1 MPETKKMVNKKPV
14 NTQAKRALQRVFA
27 SSSATARPASVRSRA
42 DLPSIVEVMNK
53 ARAFQT
59 REFISRLD
67 NRDDSSIFIGTERPA
82 PAPMKIPI
90 DDIPQSPKEISF
102 SEPIEELN
110 EIYAKG
116 SARDF
121 RFPPSLHVALAYY
134 RSGREIFFHGR
145 FDGSISA
152 SCSRCLKD
160 FSLKMD
166 RQFEFVLIPDPATPA
181 RGAEELSRG
190 DLGLSFYSTEVIDL
204 SPLIMEQVMLALPT
218 RPLCA
223 EDCRGLCSRCG
234 ADLNLGACGCLA
246 NVSDPRMAVFRTL
259 KVDR

>member
-1 MPETKKMVNKKPV
+1 
-14 NTQAKRALQRVFA
+14 
-27 SSSATARPASVRSRA
+27 
-42 DLPSIVEVMNK
+42 
-53 ARAFQT
+53 
-59 REFISRLD
+59 
-67 NRDDSSIFIGTERPA
+67 
-82 PAPMKIPI
+82 MKIPI

-102 SEPIEELN
+102 SERIEELN

-116 SARDF
+116 SAGDF

-134 RSGREIFFHGR
+134 RSGRELFFHGR
-145 FDGSISA
+145 FEGSIGA

-160 FSLKMD
+160 FWFKMD
-166 RQFEFVLIPDPATPA
+166 RPFEFMLIPEPATSA

-190 DLGLSFYSTEVIDL
+190 DLGLSFYSTEEIDL

-234 ADLNLGACGCLA
+234 ADLNLGACGCSA
-246 NVSDPRMAVFRTL
+246 NVSDPRMAVFRTF
-259 KVDR
+259 KVNR

>member
-1 MPETKKMVNKKPV
+1 
-14 NTQAKRALQRVFA
+14 
-27 SSSATARPASVRSRA
+27 
-42 DLPSIVEVMNK
+42 
-53 ARAFQT
+53 
-59 REFISRLD
+59 
-67 NRDDSSIFIGTERPA
+67 
-82 PAPMKIPI
+82 MKIPI

-121 RFPPSLHVALAYY
+121 RFPPFLHVALAYY

-145 FDGSISA
+145 FDGSIGA

-160 FSLKMD
+160 FSLDMD
-166 RQFEFVLIPDPATPA
+166 HQFEFVLLPDPATSA
-181 RGAEELSRG
+181 RGTEELSRG
-190 DLGLSFYSTEVIDL
+190 DLGLSFYSTEEIDL

-234 ADLNLGACGCLA
+234 ADLNQGACGCSA
-246 NVSDPRMAVFRTL
+246 KVSDPRMAVFRTL

>member
-1 MPETKKMVNKKPV
+1 
-14 NTQAKRALQRVFA
+14 
-27 SSSATARPASVRSRA
+27 
-42 DLPSIVEVMNK
+42 
-53 ARAFQT
+53 
-59 REFISRLD
+59 
-67 NRDDSSIFIGTERPA
+67 
-82 PAPMKIPI
+82 MKIPV

-102 SEPIEELN
+102 SERIEELN

-121 RFPPSLHVALAYY
+121 RFPPSLHVVLVYY
-134 RSGREIFFHGR
+134 RSGKELFFHGR
-145 FDGSISA
+145 FAGSIAA

-218 RPLCA
+218 RPLCS
-223 EDCRGLCSRCG
+223 EDCRGICGGCG
-234 ADLNLGACGCLA
+234 ADLNREACACSVTIG
-246 NVSDPRMAVFRTL
+246 DPRMAVFRAL